1 MDNVHFISGS
11 APLCGR
17 PDALWCTILREAVT
31 CPGCL
36 DRLRADEATGAR
48 TPAGAREAADTT
60 ISPHGR

>member
-1 MDNVHFISGS
+1 MDQVHFIAGG

-36 DRLRADEATGAR
+36 VRLSERDTVRGAPPR
-48 TPAGAREAADTT
+48 SAAGLEKA
-60 ISPHGR
+60 HL

>member
-1 MDNVHFISGS
+1 MDNVHFIAGS

-36 DRLRADEATGAR
+36 ARLRTEGASAR
-48 TPAGAREAADTT
+48 PAGAPRAAEAL
-60 ISPHGR
+60 SQKHG

>member
-1 MDNVHFISGS
+1 MDQVHFIAGS

-36 DRLRADEATGAR
+36 VRLSEHEPARAAPLR
-48 TPAGAREAADTT
+48 STPRLEKAVR
-60 ISPHGR
+60 